1 MEMLLF
7 FKEVYDEKEKEE
19 CKIYSEKLFSD
30 SPMGVGREDLLA
42 VEYLSLCD
50 LIEDY
55 DDGYTDPQHL
65 FDCVAVFHRTGSL
78 NSIPEFN
85 RDFIRHAYGKFI
97 TNCRLRMQ
105 NAIGLPSLL
114 DCITLKEIDVSTVL
128 NSSVDDSYG
137 KIKNFNEYLA
147 QEEIYDDNEKLT
159 EDSEKVIISY
169 VQEGVNK
176 REIMFAQTVLYYDL
190 QTTFVFD
197 DAEFMLDQRRYQWRQ
212 MLGKKEDEVLEF
224 PNNSESPALYSLK
237 YIDFDVLVDLKYLC
251 KYAYKAYCH
260 RRRLEGIQF
269 YCHRQ
274 MNSIV
279 RFSGVRFWCS
289 RHDRFFCYHDV
300 DKSQIQVSV
309 DTACTHDDLEI
320 FESMIS
326 GLSKN
331 YKSLLE
337 KIVVNKS
344 FFEVLSSVV
353 VFFLRMGLNSGLV
366 NAFVVKFEKFIK
378 YGLILNKIKASPIVI
393 NRISDLFRRDEKV
406 YLDRMGICDLR
417 EEGYTISHR
426 VRNPDIVEEV
436 LGNRLVM
443 IDMEDMFRRVK
454 FVQDEGQWI
463 LGSSDDVQTVV
474 SGIQIE
480 DLASGKR
487 TVEQVPLSVKVFRN
501 KKKRNRRRV
510 KGRNKAKDK
519 N

>member
-1 MEMLLF
+1 
-7 FKEVYDEKEKEE
+7 
-19 CKIYSEKLFSD
+19 
-30 SPMGVGREDLLA
+30 
-42 VEYLSLCD
+42 
-50 LIEDY
+50 
-55 DDGYTDPQHL
+55 
-65 FDCVAVFHRTGSL
+65 
-78 NSIPEFN
+78 
-85 RDFIRHAYGKFI
+85 
-97 TNCRLRMQ
+97 
-105 NAIGLPSLL
+105 
-114 DCITLKEIDVSTVL
+114 
-128 NSSVDDSYG
+128 
-137 KIKNFNEYLA
+137 
-147 QEEIYDDNEKLT
+147 
-159 EDSEKVIISY
+159 
-169 VQEGVNK
+169 
-176 REIMFAQTVLYYDL
+176 
-190 QTTFVFD
+190 
-197 DAEFMLDQRRYQWRQ
+197 
-212 MLGKKEDEVLEF
+212 
-224 PNNSESPALYSLK
+224 
-237 YIDFDVLVDLKYLC
+237 
-251 KYAYKAYCH
+251 
-260 RRRLEGIQF
+260 
-269 YCHRQ
+269 

-279 RFSGVRFWCS
+279 CFSGVRFWCS

-436 LGNRLVM
+436 LGNRLAM